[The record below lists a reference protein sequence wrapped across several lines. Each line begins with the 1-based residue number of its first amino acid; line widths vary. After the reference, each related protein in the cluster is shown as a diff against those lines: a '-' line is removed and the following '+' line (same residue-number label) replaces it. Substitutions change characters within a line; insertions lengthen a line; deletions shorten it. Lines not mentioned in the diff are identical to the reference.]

1 MAEPWGKQRSALQKA
16 AKEAAADRRRMLN
29 LKLDRK
35 FLRRM
40 ANHWS
45 RKAKRRKRKQSKA
58 QSVVYDWVAE
68 VRWPMPDCEML
79 EVFQPSSAQASPV
92 VVLCCAT
99 HFTPASD
106 SPSVR
111 HLKRTRLIKANMVAV
126 PACQACLAKKR
137 TELPA
142 FKPGPK
148 PL

>member
-1 MAEPWGKQRSALQKA
+1 MGNCLINERAMKTAEVKQRKALQKA

-68 VRWPMPDCEML
+68 VGWPMPDCEML
-79 EVFQPSSAQASPV
+79 EVFQPSSAPASPV
-92 VVLCCAT
+92 VVLCYAT
-99 HFTPASD
+99 HFTPPLTHPPLD
-106 SPSVR
+106 I
-111 HLKRTRLIKANMVAV
+111 LK
-126 PACQACLAKKR
+126 
-137 TELPA
+137 
-142 FKPGPK
+142 GPD
-148 PL
+148 